1 MATVPRS
8 ALAALAIAALLA
20 VPATT
25 AAAPAAGT
33 LSCGTGVEG
42 AKVDPVL
49 LVPAYSTDRESY
61 AGNYL
66 DALPARGIPT
76 CSVTFPDRGFRDLQD
91 AAEYTAGAIREVA
104 RRSGRTVRL
113 LGHQHGALNELLALR
128 FWPDTVPLVSD
139 VVTLATPHR
148 GTRFAADVCRTLTR
162 CAPSV
167 WQIAQ
172 GSRLVAAMNRD
183 PLPAGPGYTSIATAF
198 DEVITPQ
205 PEASTLAGGRTIL
218 LQDLCPGRPV
228 EHFTILG
235 DALAMRLALDA
246 FEHPGPADP
255 ARLTDPCADPAD
267 DGASGFGVENLS
279 FVPNFLARNLTEA
292 VGAEPALRCPF
303 APACGPPAVGVADAP
318 AASCRSRRRFTV
330 TVPRGV
336 RAVRATLDG
345 KARRVRSRRVTVDL
359 RGRARGTA
367 TLRLIGRR
375 ADGRVYR
382 SVRRYRTC
390 SARR

>member
-1 MATVPRS
+1 MPRRLVATL
-8 ALAALAIAALLA
+8 LAAAALL
-20 VPATT
+20 VLPAAA
-25 AAAPAAGT
+25 AAAPAPGT
-33 LSCGTGVEG
+33 LSCGPGVEG
-42 AKVDPVL
+42 AAVDPVL
-49 LVPAYSTDRESY
+49 LVPAFSTDRESY

-76 CSVTFPDRGFRDLQD
+76 CSVSFPDRGFGDLQD
-91 AAEYTAGAIREVA
+91 SAEYTAGAIREVA
-104 RRSGRTVRL
+104 RRSGRQIRL

-139 VVTLATPHR
+139 VVTLATPHQ

-167 WQIAQ
+167 RQIAQ

-183 PLPAGPGYTSIATAF
+183 PLPPGPGYTSIATAF

-205 PEASTLAGGRTIL
+205 PQASTLPGGRTIL

-235 DALAMRLALDA
+235 DALALRLALDA
-246 FEHPGPADP
+246 FAHPGPADP
-255 ARLTDPCADPAD
+255 ARLTDPCTDPP
-267 DGASGFGVENLS
+267 GTGGGFGVENLS
-279 FVPNFLARNLTEA
+279 FVPNFLALNLTEA

-303 APACGPPAVGVADAP
+303 APGCARP
-318 AASCRSRRRFTV
+318 AAAPVAPSACRSRRRFTV

-345 KARRVRSRRVTVDL
+345 RARAVRSRRVVVDL
-359 RGRARGTA
+359 RGRRAGVA
-367 TLRLIGRR
+367 TLRLSGRR
-375 ADGRVYR
+375 ADGRAYR

-390 SARR
+390 TARR